1 MFGTPQMRRLLEDTS
16 GATAVE
22 YGLIVAMLVVASL
35 VAYQGLADEN
45 TRTWMTISQ
54 KVMANANSAA

>member
-1 MFGTPQMRRLLEDTS
+1 MRRLLKDNS

-35 VAYQGLADEN
+35 VAYQGLASEN
-45 TRTWMTISQ
+45 TRTWMTITQ
-54 KVMANANSAA
+54 KVLASSNSAA

>member
-1 MFGTPQMRRLLEDTS
+1 MRRLLEDTS

-45 TRTWMTISQ
+45 TRTWMTIAQ
-54 KVMANANSAA
+54 KVMSSANSGA

>member
-1 MFGTPQMRRLLEDTS
+1 MRRLLEDTS

-45 TRTWMTISQ
+45 TRTWMTISS
-54 KVMANANSAA
+54 KVMASANSAA

>member
-1 MFGTPQMRRLLEDTS
+1 MRRLLEDNS

-54 KVMANANSAA
+54 KVMAGANSAA

>member
-1 MFGTPQMRRLLEDTS
+1 MRRLLEDTS

-35 VAYQGLADEN
+35 VAYQGLANEN
-45 TRTWMTISQ
+45 TRTWMTIAS
-54 KVMANANSAA
+54 KVMANSTSGA

>member
-1 MFGTPQMRRLLEDTS
+1 MRRLLEDNS

-35 VAYQGLADEN
+35 VAYQGLANEN
-45 TRTWMTISQ
+45 TRTWMTISS
-54 KVMANANSAA
+54 KVMASANSAA